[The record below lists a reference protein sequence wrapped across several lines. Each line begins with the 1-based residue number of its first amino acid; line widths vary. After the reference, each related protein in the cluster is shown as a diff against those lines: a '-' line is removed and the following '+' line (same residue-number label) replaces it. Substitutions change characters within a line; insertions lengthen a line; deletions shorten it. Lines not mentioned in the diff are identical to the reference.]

1 MTIIFICVFQLHILR
16 KDMAK
21 KADFFSKFQSFIS
34 QFFNGMTIIIIV
46 ILLNYLG
53 IKHTTNAKLQHSVNH
68 QASISQSVL
77 AFFCI
82 KVVIGSRDPVTST
95 RTHKSQYLATFKL
108 YNKKFIS
115 TDIFYLPNLT
125 VSNSLP
131 TLLHSPWLQKKYDKY
146 IKKTPNTLLS
156 VNG

>member
-21 KADFFSKFQSFIS
+21 KAKK
-34 QFFNGMTIIIIV
+34 FFNGMTIIIIV

-53 IKHTTNAKLQHSVNH
+53 IKHTTNAELLHSVNH

-82 KVVIGSRDPVTST
+82 KVLIGSTDPVTST

-108 YNKKFIS
+108 YIKKFIS
-115 TDIFYLPNLT
+115 TDLFYLPNLLW
-125 VSNSLP
+125 VP
-131 TLLHSPWLQKKYDKY
+131 LHMYY
-146 IKKTPNTLLS
+146 KT
-156 VNG
+156 